1 MTRITGLNRGST
13 YPERME
19 SSVLPMLAAWGA
31 VATAVALLYL
41 LVAAMAAGLA
51 RWLGARVRRRPVSR
65 PGEAV
70 RRALKRTNGRLQR
83 HGNAILLFAV
93 SLALLLML
101 GDRSWWPQF
110 APRVWVVLLVGL
122 LLPQLYGLVK
132 LLQLMAFRQRLV
144 RLLRLHEA
152 LGARLVEAQMR
163 GYRLRYA
170 VTVASSVIDVIATGV
185 NGIYAIH
192 VVVPPA
198 GANAAQLRS
207 DGLHFQPGG
216 EVRALSPAF
225 EAMAALQ
232 REIAAA
238 TGVRSL
244 VQPVL
249 VVPDCRI
256 NRGDDDSALVVAL
269 ESCVSFVGWRNP
281 DAFLMEDE
289 LARVDAWLA
298 DQTIERDRDARDA
311 AEITLGNAVRRPALV

>member
-1 MTRITGLNRGST
+1 
-13 YPERME
+13 ME
-19 SSVLPMLAAWGA
+19 FSVLPMLAAWGA
-31 VATAVALLYL
+31 VATAVALVYL
-41 LVAAMAAGLA
+41 LIAAAAAGLG
-51 RWLGARVRRRPVSR
+51 RWLDARNRRTPVSR

-83 HGNAILLFAV
+83 HGTAILLFTV
-93 SLALLLML
+93 SLGLLLLL

-110 APRVWVVLLVGL
+110 SSRVWLVMLIGLLV
-122 LLPQLYGLVK
+122 PQGYAMVK
-132 LLQLMAFRQRLV
+132 LAQLATFRQRLV

-163 GYRLRYA
+163 GFRLRYA
-170 VTVASSVIDVIATGV
+170 VTVARSVIDVVATGSS
-185 NGIYAIH
+185 GIYAIH

-216 EVRALSPAF
+216 EVRPIRPAF
-225 EAMAALQ
+225 DAMAALQ
-232 REIAAA
+232 RDIAAA
-238 TGVRSL
+238 TGVRAL

-256 NRGDDDSALVVAL
+256 NRGDNDTALVVAL

-281 DAFLMEDE
+281 DAFLMDDE

-298 DQTIERDRDARDA
+298 DQTIERDRQARDA